1 MGISKMGEYIQ
12 IEIKIPTFTYKININ
27 RKNVEYGGI
36 KDQCHIQIK
45 IEIQTSVRPAESSK
59 AYIRT

>member
-1 MGISKMGEYIQ
+1 MGEYIQ
-12 IEIKIPTFTYKININ
+12 IEIKIPTFTFKININ

-59 AYIRT
+59 A

>member
-12 IEIKIPTFTYKININ
+12 IEIKIPTFNFKININ

-45 IEIQTSVRPAESSK
+45 IETAESSK
-59 AYIRT
+59 A